1 MKPDPIVVREDE
13 RGWEVMRA
21 ESTTGPR
28 GVLYKTLISG
38 GLTRS
43 DSLTLGMAKISP
55 ESALSE
61 HRHRQ
66 AEVYLV
72 LAGEGWVRV
81 DGTGRPGDAALLFLS
96 WGKSKRQSWVGT
108 ALVVP
113 TVHRRNQEVP

>member
-1 MKPDPIVVREDE
+1 
-13 RGWEVMRA
+13 MRA

-66 AEVYLV
+66 PRSTLCSRAKGRSGSTARAVRAGSAVFVPGETVQSCENTGAKELQLDYV
-72 LAGEGWVRV
+72 LAADSFEDVECI
-81 DGTGRPGDAALLFLS
+81 FE
-96 WGKSKRQSWVGT
+96 Q
-108 ALVVP
+108 
-113 TVHRRNQEVP
+113 

>member
-13 RGWEVMRA
+13 RGREFMRA

-43 DSLTLGMAKISP
+43 DSLTLGMAKIPP

-72 LAGEGWVRV
+72 LAGEGSVRV

-96 WGKSKRQSWVGT
+96 RGKSKRQSWVGT

>member
-43 DSLTLGMAKISP
+43 DSLTLGMAKIPP

-66 AEVYLV
+66 PRSTLCSRAKGRSGST
-72 LAGEGWVRV
+72 ARAVRAMQ
-81 DGTGRPGDAALLFLS
+81 PS
-96 WGKSKRQSWVGT
+96 SS
-108 ALVVP
+108 
-113 TVHRRNQEVP
+113 